1 MPKKANDPTLELSID
16 HISRSTI
23 GTFHVALQQPI
34 FPCPSAADAACPVLG
49 RCNIVTERSKA
60 RPVSVLEPDDCP
72 YTKCE
77 SLLSARLGCLPM
89 QQQCLQPLPLAD
101 LAPGMSGR
109 IVAVLG
115 GRELSRKLLG
125 LGLRVGSE
133 VRVEHR
139 RGRGLVVSAGETRI
153 ALGGS
158 IVEKLLVEP
167 RPSPP
172 VDHPSG

>member
-1 MPKKANDPTLELSID
+1 
-16 HISRSTI
+16 
-23 GTFHVALQQPI
+23 
-34 FPCPSAADAACPVLG
+34 
-49 RCNIVTERSKA
+49 
-60 RPVSVLEPDDCP
+60 
-72 YTKCE
+72 
-77 SLLSARLGCLPM
+77 M
-89 QQQCLQPLPLAD
+89 QQQCLQSLPLAD

-139 RGRGLVVSAGETRI
+139 RCRGLVVSAGETRI

-167 RPSPP
+167 RPPQP
-172 VDHPSG
+172 VDHPTA